1 LPFNDGVVL
10 TTGSSHVTIS
20 TIPSAFIVS
29 PVFRLQMA
37 EIVLVLT
44 DTGRTGE
51 ALLLFGAP
59 DDSILLTVTELQ
71 GTIDSDLDEVNTLVI
86 ACCNLTE
93 TACERIAWLTRS
105 NESLSIIAV
114 DCIWAATP
122 PSLINVFTHILST
135 TIEAYAAAASI
146 LGPSRVTLMRKLQ
159 PDAVSEQPLVVVA
172 LRAPSKTEA
181 GIRKDTLLEDLSV
194 RIVLASC
201 GNCQVLVL
209 GESSQRFVNRL
220 LQGGS
225 ADKVGIKKAVC
236 IPIWQPARFA
246 DIAPAIACAD
256 GLVCTDSLASTAAAI
271 LRVPTIAVGNANS
284 ASYLRSSHI
293 SSQSMSHARTWMQAG
308 QGTLTATTRTIMRL
322 QQAGS
327 YLALV
332 LTLSR
337 FSPNTSV
344 LIDPRGRLDLDGVH
358 RSGWQFALSGLR
370 YVDIASHR
378 QLNPVM
384 FDTYLDRTFDGTMP
398 TAYTLPW
405 TGFLHHPFDTPTV
418 TNTVKALIS
427 KEAFISSLPHCKCL
441 FTMSSSL
448 AQQVSTWLEQSS
460 TTTVPLVVVVKHPTQ
475 LYDVPQFS
483 MDIWRAAVNGGTSCV
498 VQIGAWLRVSDAVA
512 QLQTQ
517 HVKTILCAPHTEV
530 MCRPGSDHAYSD
542 PNISG
547 VTILE
552 TMSDVEY
559 DALLSSN
566 IVFLRLHD
574 AVAVN
579 TILECIARNTP
590 IIVNRLPAVEE
601 YLGAD
606 YPGLYEDDGTD
617 TWISQASALVNSDT
631 ALQSMTD
638 HLSAMDKSPFSLNA
652 FVQQVQTTLSTM

>member
-1 LPFNDGVVL
+1 
-10 TTGSSHVTIS
+10 
-20 TIPSAFIVS
+20 
-29 PVFRLQMA
+29 MA
-37 EIVLVLT
+37 ETVLVLT

-59 DDSILLTVTELQ
+59 DDSISLTVAELQ
-71 GTIDSDLDEVNTLVI
+71 ATIDTDLDEVNTLVI
-86 ACCNLTE
+86 ACCDLTE
-93 TACERIAWLTRS
+93 EACERIAWLTRS
-105 NESLSIIAV
+105 NVSLSIVAV

-135 TIEAYAAAASI
+135 TIEAYASAASI

-159 PDAVSEQPLVVVA
+159 HDTASDTLVVVA

-181 GIRKDTLLEDLSV
+181 GIRKDTLLEDLGV

-201 GNCQVLVL
+201 SNCQVLVL
-209 GESSQRFVNRL
+209 GESSQRFVDRL

-225 ADKVGIKKAVC
+225 ANKVGITKAVC

-271 LRVPTIAVGNANS
+271 LRVPTIAVGNANN

-293 SSQSMSHARTWMQAG
+293 SSQSMSQARTWMQAG
-308 QGTLTATTRTIMRL
+308 QGTLSAMTRTIMRL

-327 YLALV
+327 YLALA

-344 LIDPRGRLDLDGVH
+344 LVDPRGRLDLDGVH
-358 RSGWQFALSGLR
+358 RSGWQFTLSGLR
-370 YVDIASHR
+370 YMDIAAHR
-378 QLNPVM
+378 HMNPVM
-384 FDTYLDRTFDGTMP
+384 FDTYLDRTFDGVTP

-405 TGFLHHPFDTPTV
+405 TGFLHHPFDTPAV
-418 TNTVKALIS
+418 TNTVKDLIS
-427 KEAFISSLPHCKCL
+427 KEAFILSLPHCKCL
-441 FTMSSSL
+441 FTMSTRL
-448 AQQVSTWLEQSS
+448 AQQVTTWLEQSA
-460 TTTVPLVVVVKHPTQ
+460 TTVPPVVVVKHPTQ
-475 LYDVPQFS
+475 LYDVPRFS
-483 MDIWRAAVNGGTSCV
+483 IDLWRAAINDGTSRV
-498 VQIGAWLRVSDAVA
+498 VQIGAWLRVINAVA

-517 HVKTILCAPHTEV
+517 HTKTILCAPHTEV

-542 PNISG
+542 PNIPG

-559 DALLSSN
+559 DTLLSSN
-566 IVFLRLHD
+566 VVFLRLHD

-631 ALQSMTD
+631 ALQSMTE
-638 HLSAMDKSPFSLNA
+638 HLAAMDKSHFSLNA
-652 FVQQVQTTLSTM
+652 FVQQVTTTLSTM